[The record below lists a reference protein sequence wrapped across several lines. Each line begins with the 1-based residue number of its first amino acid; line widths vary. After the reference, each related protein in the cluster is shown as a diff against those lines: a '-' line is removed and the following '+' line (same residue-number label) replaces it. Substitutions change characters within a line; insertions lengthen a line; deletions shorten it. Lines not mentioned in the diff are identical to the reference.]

1 MSSLGVCKSGCI
13 SFGDL
18 VFGPP
23 ILATCIKEA
32 NAHRHTRED
41 VHTHT
46 QNIHARG
53 NLPGVVEWFLLLVTV
68 WDAPSTHKKTST
80 RAGLFPAWLNGKVA
94 HHAGK
99 CPIPGKVRI
108 QMKEQNSQVCQV
120 TANDFEDPHDALKV
134 MDKIVEEYK
143 AGNVHQFDNGLYDLR
158 NKILKEDTPKRAR

>member
-1 MSSLGVCKSGCI
+1 MVSFACHGLGR
-13 SFGDL
+13 
-18 VFGPP
+18 
-23 ILATCIKEA
+23 T
-32 NAHRHTRED
+32 
-41 VHTHT
+41 VHT
-46 QNIHARG
+46 Q
-53 NLPGVVEWFLLLVTV
+53 
-68 WDAPSTHKKTST
+68 KTST

-108 QMKEQNSQVCQV
+108 QMKAQSVQVCQV
-120 TANDFEDPHDALKV
+120 TANDFKDPHDALKV